1 MAKTVRDVVTLA
13 MRVPNFIGA
22 DEDPDSAVAQ
32 KAVDI
37 LNAMA
42 LGWEADH
49 IHTGWPSDT
58 SIEDDFPL
66 EDGHYEGVTYLLAER
81 MAAGRGTTLAPG
93 NQKIAMK
100 GFARLC
106 ADYKAAEVLRM
117 DDGLRMPSQRN
128 YSRWW

>member
-1 MAKTVRDVVTLA
+1 MAKTVRDAITLA
-13 MRVPNFIGA
+13 MKVPNYIGA
-22 DEDPDSAVAQ
+22 DETPDSAEAQ
-32 KAVDI
+32 KALDI

-49 IHTGWPSDT
+49 IHTGWPADT

-66 EDGHYEGVTYLLAER
+66 EDRHFEGVTYLLAER
-81 MAAGRGTTLAPG
+81 LAAGRSETLALG

-128 YSRWW
+128 YGWR